1 MSKVSDEDIKNHILF
16 KLHWK
21 KKWGASHTAL
31 ENLKRGVPKH
41 LGGRY
46 LDMGK
51 KLIKEGYLLSKPTHY
66 GLQVSL
72 NPERREEI
80 IKISRKF
87 FKY

>member
-1 MSKVSDEDIKNHILF
+1 MSNVSDEDIKNHILF

-31 ENLKRGVPKH
+31 ENLKKGVPKH

-46 LDMGK
+46 LDIGK
-51 KLIKEGYLLSKPTHY
+51 KLIKEGYLLSKPTNY

-72 NPERREEI
+72 NPRMRGEI
-80 IKISRKF
+80 IRRTRKF
-87 FKY
+87 FK